1 MESRIKQLREK
12 RGLIQEILAAE
23 LGITQQM
30 LSKYEKD
37 VTLIKVDILKK
48 IAAYFNVTT
57 DYLLGVS
64 DVKRDLQRQMKMNET
79 LDEFYDLVEVYK
91 ELDSYDKE
99 MIWSIIQTIKKTSEK
114 REKGNGPQFSL
125 TVYPIKEVF
134 SSRVSTRFPAWICS
148 HANLK
153 KAIPL
158 LKKNR
163 NNASTPQHILP
174 VILSAS

>member
-114 REKGNGPQFSL
+114 REKGNG
-125 TVYPIKEVF
+125 
-134 SSRVSTRFPAWICS
+134 
-148 HANLK
+148 
-153 KAIPL
+153 KAV
-158 LKKNR
+158 R
-163 NNASTPQHILP
+163 E
-174 VILSAS
+174 

>member
-48 IAAYFNVTT
+48 IAAYFNVIT

-114 REKGNGPQFSL
+114 REKGNGQA
-125 TVYPIKEVF
+125 VRE
-134 SSRVSTRFPAWICS
+134 
-148 HANLK
+148 
-153 KAIPL
+153 
-158 LKKNR
+158 
-163 NNASTPQHILP
+163 
-174 VILSAS
+174 

>member
-30 LSKYEKD
+30 LSKYERD

-48 IAAYFNVTT
+48 IATYFNITT

-79 LDEFYDLVEVYK
+79 LDEYYDLIEIYK
-91 ELDSYDKE
+91 DLDSYDKE
-99 MIWSIIQTIKKTSEK
+99 MIWSIMQTVKKVGEK
-114 REKGNGPQFSL
+114 RKKDNKL
-125 TVYPIKEVF
+125 TEE
-134 SSRVSTRFPAWICS
+134 S
-148 HANLK
+148 
-153 KAIPL
+153 
-158 LKKNR
+158 
-163 NNASTPQHILP
+163 
-174 VILSAS
+174 